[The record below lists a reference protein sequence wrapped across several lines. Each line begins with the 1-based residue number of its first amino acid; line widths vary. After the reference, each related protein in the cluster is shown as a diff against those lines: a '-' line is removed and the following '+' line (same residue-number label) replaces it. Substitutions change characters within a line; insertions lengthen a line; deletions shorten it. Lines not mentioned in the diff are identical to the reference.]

1 MEKIKAIKTEG
12 KKMLTRKDL
21 YNCGRVY
28 RVGYCGA
35 QNLLAYTDCEIG
47 RNGGVCGWNWTAY
60 KPAHDIV
67 ICTGYRNLTGIDAN
81 KITAKYDDAAR
92 AVRENYSLSWED
104 KIKALEKIRGAWID
118 ALRAL

>member
-1 MEKIKAIKTEG
+1 
-12 KKMLTRKDL
+12 MLKRKDL
-21 YNCGRVY
+21 YNLNGRVY

-47 RNGGVCGWNWTAY
+47 SNSGVYGWNWTAY

-81 KITAKYDDAAR
+81 KITAKYDDMAR
-92 AVRENYSLSWED
+92 AVRGDYSITWQEREE
-104 KIKALEKIRGAWID
+104 KIKAIRAAWLD
-118 ALRAL
+118 ALRAM